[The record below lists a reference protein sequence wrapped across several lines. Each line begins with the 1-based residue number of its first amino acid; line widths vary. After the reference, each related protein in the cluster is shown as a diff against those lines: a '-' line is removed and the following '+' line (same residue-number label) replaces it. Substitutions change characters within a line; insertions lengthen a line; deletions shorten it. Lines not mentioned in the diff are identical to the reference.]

1 MKPCAHCGAEISG
14 LREHGLCPACL
25 LRLGLEPDLPTP
37 DVVIDGETYRVL
49 GPIGRGPNGTV
60 YLGCG
65 VRKPRRFVTVKVIE
79 QPIDLEVFLPL
90 MHELLDRLPVSGRMH
105 GAGRL
110 IGTIVTN
117 DGRACVCAEYAPGAA
132 ARPVFRCTRTIP
144 GTAGSARRH
153 LRTCRGSAP
162 RRPGAWFDQG
172 AKRHR
177 CPLATRAC
185 TGVARCGRAADDRS
199 LVAQPARGA
208 RSAPACRRLRRGPS
222 APMSMTCGRWW
233 PACSSTER
241 TSRPSAG
248 TPGRIH
254 IGPRISSA
262 ANMAT
267 ELKSAL
273 GQMQG
278 V

>member
-1 MKPCAHCGAEISG
+1 MKSCAHCGAEISG

-65 VRKPRRFVTVKVIE
+65 LRKPRRFATVKVIE

-110 IGTIVTN
+110 IGTKITN

-132 ARPVFRCTRTIP
+132 VDQYFAAPGPSRERLEVLVDICELVAEVHQGGLAHGSIKAQNVIVVPSPRGHVPALLDVGVRPTIEASWRSRRAARE
-144 GTAGSARRH
+144 AQ
-153 LRTCRGSAP
+153 
-162 RRPGAWFDQG
+162 RPADVYVE
-172 AKRHR
+172 A
-177 CPLATRAC
+177 
-185 TGVARCGRAADDRS
+185 RAADVDDLRS
-199 LVAQPARGA
+199 LVAGLLEHRTDIA
-208 RSAPACRRLRRGPS
+208 SL
-222 APMSMTCGRWW
+222 CGNSWSD
-233 PACSSTER
+233 PY
-241 TSRPSAG
+241 RPKDQ
-248 TPGRIH
+248 
-254 IGPRISSA
+254 SA